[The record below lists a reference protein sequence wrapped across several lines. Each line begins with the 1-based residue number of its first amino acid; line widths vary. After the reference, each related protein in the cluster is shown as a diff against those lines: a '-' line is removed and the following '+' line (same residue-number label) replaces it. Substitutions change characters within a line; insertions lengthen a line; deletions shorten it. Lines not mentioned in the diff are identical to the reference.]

1 MGDEGSGVVRFLAG
15 FSAGSRI
22 AGYRLEEWIGQG
34 GLAVVFRAQDER
46 LHRRVALKILLPAL
60 AADDEFRHRFI
71 RESRS
76 AAAVDDPHIIP
87 VFEAGDANGLL
98 FIAMRY
104 VPGGD
109 AGTLVRRLGPLPI
122 ARAAAIISAVA
133 SALDAAHAAGLVHRD
148 VKPANML
155 VDSRPGRPD
164 HVYLSDFGLTR
175 GGQSSASLTGTGHF
189 MGTPDYCAPEQIEGR
204 PVDARTDQY
213 ALACAAFTLLSGEPP
228 FSRDQDMAVLYAH
241 LYEPP
246 PRLTSRRKDLPP
258 AVDEVLLRALAKAPR
273 DRYPSCGE
281 FADAL
286 RMTLV
291 LQRNEPD
298 VAIALHQ
305 QTLADQQHRLG
316 LDHADTLAR
325 HASPPA
331 GYREAI
337 GSDEALALHQR
348 TLIDQQHR
356 LGPEHPGTLA
366 TRFSIAREMSAR
378 GRHDAAEEQFRE
390 VFAARQRAL
399 GQDHPDTLA
408 AWFSVAQEMAAGGKH
423 AAAEEEFWD
432 VLAVGT
438 RTLGTE
444 HPDMLIV
451 RFSIAREMAARG
463 DHAGA
468 EKEFRAVLPHLERR
482 LGRDHPDALA
492 TRFGIAQEMAAR
504 DDHAAAEEQFR
515 EVFAA
520 RQRALGQD
528 HPDTLITWFSVAQ
541 EMAARG
547 DHAGA
552 EDEYRGMLPHLRRG
566 LGPDHP
572 DTLAAR
578 FSLAQEMAARGDHAG
593 AEDEFRAVL
602 PHLERRLG
610 PDHPVTVT
618 LWFSIARE
626 MAARGDHAGAEDEF
640 RDVLPH
646 LERRLGPD
654 HPDTLAAAELI
665 SNIQRNR
672 FHELRQLIGA
682 GAHIE
687 NDDTAVA
694 KMPGPENRPAEPVLS
709 SGDHLAGFGESPRPG
724 GGSRAPGSEPG
735 RYLVGE
741 MQSRVRA
748 GSEVSLIVS
757 ITTESPEPGLAAAP
771 LPGLLPGPQGVQVT
785 LVVRPDA
792 GLLALGE
799 LQQVVTVPPHGDSQP
814 VRFAFRAR
822 AVGLSRIRLTAWLG
836 GTFLAELRLEVSVES
851 ERPMT
856 DNQRR
861 STPIG
866 AMQADPGEVTLQVH
880 TDGARYSF
888 QLLSQRYL
896 FGPVVAKSLTEE
908 PGQAV
913 ERTVAMLRKM
923 AGDVSG
929 YTPAL
934 AARWVRETGTGLWQD
949 LVPKSIQDQYWQLRD
964 SITSFTIACED
975 DTVPWELL
983 YPLTPTDDA
992 GFLVEQFPVLRRIY
1006 DQCRTHRVLVGGAR
1020 YVVPPGSPANA
1031 QDEVDAISRILGQP
1045 ADSAITDLADLLDL
1059 LDAGSAGLLHFAC
1072 HNTFSLEAGGS
1083 AIKMAG
1089 GALVPQLLNS
1099 AVGRRCLAAR
1109 SPLIFVNACR
1119 SAGVSAEYTQM
1130 MGWASQFMA
1139 AGAGAFLGTLW
1150 PVRSLR
1156 ASVFAEAFYAALVAG
1171 EDLGRASLA
1180 ARQAAKDDAD
1190 PTWLAYTVYGDPAA
1204 LGVSDF

>member
-22 AGYRLEEWIGQG
+22 AGYRLEEQIGRG
-34 GLAVVFRAQDER
+34 GMAIVFRAQDER
-46 LHRRVALKILLPAL
+46 LHRQVALKVLAPAL
-60 AADDEFRHRFI
+60 AEDEDFRHRFI
-71 RESRS
+71 RETRS

-87 VFEAGDANGLL
+87 VFEAGDANGML

-109 AGTLVRRLGPLPI
+109 VGTLVRRLGPLPI
-122 ARAAAIISAVA
+122 ARAAGIISAVA

-155 VDSRPGRPD
+155 VDVRPGRPD
-164 HVYLSDFGLTR
+164 HVYLSDFGLTK
-175 GGQSSASLTGTGHF
+175 GAVSSASVTGAGVF
-189 MGTPDYCAPEQIEGR
+189 VGTLDYCAPEQIQGQQ
-204 PVDARTDQY
+204 VDARTDEY
-213 ALACAAFTLLSGEPP
+213 ALACAVFTLLSGEPP
-228 FSRDQDMAVLYAH
+228 FHRDDDMAVLYAH
-241 LYEPP
+241 LSEPP
-246 PRLTSRRKDLPP
+246 PRLTSRRRDLPP
-258 AVDEVLLRALAKAPR
+258 AVDEVLLRALAKAPS
-273 DRYPSCGE
+273 DRYASCGE

-286 RMTLV
+286 RMALV
-291 LQRNEPD
+291 LQRNDRD
-298 VAIALHQ
+298 VAMALHR

-316 LDHADTLAR
+316 LDHADTLAM
-325 HASPPA
+325 HASLSA
-331 GYREAI
+331 GYREAV

-356 LGPEHPGTLA
+356 LGPEHPDTLA
-366 TRFSIAREMSAR
+366 TRFNIAREMSAR
-378 GRHDAAEEQFRE
+378 GRHDTAEAEFRAVLAVRQRTLGAEHPDTLATSFSVAQEVAARGDHAGAEEQFR
-390 VFAARQRAL
+390 R
-399 GQDHPDTLA
+399 
-408 AWFSVAQEMAAGGKH
+408 
-423 AAAEEEFWD
+423 

-438 RTLGTE
+438 RTLGAE
-444 HPDMLIV
+444 HPDTLIV
-451 RFSIAREMAARG
+451 RFSIARELAARG

-468 EKEFRAVLPHLERR
+468 EEEFRAVLPHLERR
-482 LGRDHPDALA
+482 FGRDHPDALA

-504 DDHAAAEEQFR
+504 DDHPGAEEQFR
-515 EVFAA
+515 AVFAA
-520 RQRALGQD
+520 RQQALGPD
-528 HPDTLITWFSVAQ
+528 HLDTLITWSSIAQ
-541 EMAARG
+541 EVAARG

-552 EDEYRGMLPHLRRG
+552 EAEYRGMLPRLRRR

-572 DTLAAR
+572 DTLATR

-610 PDHPVTVT
+610 LDHPVTLT

-626 MAARGDHAGAEDEF
+626 MAARGDHAGAEGEF
-640 RDVLPH
+640 RDILPH
-646 LERRLGPD
+646 LERRLGPN

-672 FHELRQLIGA
+672 SHELRLIGA

-694 KMPGPENRPAEPVLS
+694 KMPRTENRPAEPVPS
-709 SGDHLAGFGESPRPG
+709 SGDHLAKSGESPRPG
-724 GGSRAPGSEPG
+724 GVSQAPRPEPA

-748 GSEVSLIVS
+748 GAEVSLIVS
-757 ITTESPEPGLAAAP
+757 ITTKSPEPGLAATP
-771 LPGLLPGPQGVQVT
+771 LPGLVPGPKGVQVT
-785 LVVRPDA
+785 LVVRPDTE
-792 GLLALGE
+792 LLALGE

-836 GTFLAELRLEVSVES
+836 GTFLAELRLDVSVES
-851 ERPMT
+851 ERPMA

-913 ERTVAMLRKM
+913 GRTVAMLRKM

-1006 DQCRTHRVLVGGAR
+1006 DQCRTHRVLVGEAR

-1031 QDEVDAISRILGQP
+1031 QDEVDAVSRILGQP

-1059 LDAGSAGLLHFAC
+1059 LDAGSTGLLHFAC

-1083 AIKMAG
+1083 AIKMVG

-1150 PVRSLR
+1150 PVRSSR
-1156 ASVFAEAFYAALVAG
+1156 ASMFAEAFYAALVAG
-1171 EDLGRASLA
+1171 ADLGRASLA
-1180 ARQAAKDDAD
+1180 ARQATKDDAD